1 MEDNGISY
9 KDLISE
15 FDEIFQKAKNLKIK
29 IESEIEKIDGTYK
42 NIENEIVLSF
52 KKQHIELDE
61 KEKNLKLEL
70 NVKVKQIREELE
82 KNLTISSN
90 ILLSCEK
97 TNENIKKFETKI
109 NNDIK
114 TLYYISEINKNKEKA
129 KEFINKKIRNY
140 DISFESD
147 KYVFYNDYYFNGI
160 PIPKNIKAEKRE
172 GKLYIFWDLDNSN
185 IKNIKTDSIKYS
197 LIIKIIG
204 SDLFGYK
211 CETNDKFYYY
221 NYYDEINDY
230 EIKVRALIDNYQSE
244 WSTIKKSKNKDQPE
258 LNIFANNKN
267 NNSLSST
274 SIFNEKFEA
283 KGLFENNSGLFGTK
297 NIFSNSEVKN
307 NNQEKS
313 LLFNSSINIGENN
326 PFSKDNNKSTE
337 LFKNDNNH
345 NNQNN
350 GLFGSNIGSGLF
362 GNIIINDNNE
372 KKDNIF
378 SQNIENKN

>member
-204 SDLFGYK
+204 SDLLGYK

-378 SQNIENKN
+378 NQNIENKN

>member
-204 SDLFGYK
+204 SDLLGYK

-221 NYYDEINDY
+221 NYYDEKNDY

-378 SQNIENKN
+378 NQNIENKN

>member
-204 SDLFGYK
+204 SDLLGYK

-221 NYYDEINDY
+221 NYYDEKNDY

-274 SIFNEKFEA
+274 SIFSEKFEA
-283 KGLFENNSGLFGTK
+283 KGLFGNNSGLFGTK

-345 NNQNN
+345 NKQNN

>member
-221 NYYDEINDY
+221 NYYDEKNDY